1 MKPLHQ
7 LSIGIASDH
16 AGYELKQKV
25 AAWLE
30 ARNASVYDYGTHST
44 DSCDYADYA
53 HPLAD
58 SVEKGECQVGIA
70 ICGSGEGMAI
80 TLNKHQGIRA
90 SLCWRPEIAEITRK
104 HNKANILV
112 LPSRFITEQDAK
124 TMLDR
129 FFDTDFEGGRHSRRI
144 QKIPVR

>member
-1 MKPLHQ
+1 MEIEISQVGL
-7 LSIGIASDH
+7 ASDH
-16 AGYELKQKV
+16 AGYHLKQMVKQYLDGRHLPYKDFGSDSDV
-25 AAWLE
+25 
-30 ARNASVYDYGTHST
+30 
-44 DSCDYADYA
+44 SCDC
-53 HPLAD
+53 
-58 SVEKGECQVGIA
+58 VEKGECQVGIA

>member
-1 MKPLHQ
+1 MEIEISQVGL
-7 LSIGIASDH
+7 ASDH
-16 AGYELKQKV
+16 AGYHLKQMVKQY
-25 AAWLE
+25 LDE
-30 ARNASVYDYGTHST
+30 RHLPYKDFGSHS
-44 DSCDYADYA
+44 DVSCDYADYA